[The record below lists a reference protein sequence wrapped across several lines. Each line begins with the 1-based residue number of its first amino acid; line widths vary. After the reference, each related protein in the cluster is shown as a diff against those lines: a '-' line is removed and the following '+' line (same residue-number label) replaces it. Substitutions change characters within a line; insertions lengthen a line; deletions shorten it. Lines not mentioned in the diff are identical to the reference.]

1 MIALCRAPCK
11 IFDHFD
17 EVRIKIHAGLARR
30 TVFSRARRK
39 RFMSGMLC
47 HVSED
52 KGAGGCQTS
61 RLPRTETGPVYGTG
75 LVCVNARSVG
85 LDKPDAALWP
95 G

>member
-11 IFDHFD
+11 EFDHFD
-17 EVRIKIHAGLARR
+17 EMQIRMHAGRLRG
-30 TVFSRARRK
+30 TVSSRARRK

-75 LVCVNARSVG
+75 SVCV
-85 LDKPDAALWP
+85 DA
-95 G
+95 